1 MSDLP
6 PSDAAYPDS
15 QPMASASNSP
25 LPDSELQAYI
35 EKYPFAAEPTYFTRT
50 NRYYGPASTWRSWTA
65 NDRAVA
71 EDVLNKSRA
80 SDLGA
85 HLYNTFALK
94 DKAGSTSAGRFGAQS
109 RPRSRPESTGD
120 DHSEAPFTP
129 PDVWTAWPLRARDV
143 PREKSRCG
151 LARTDLSIHEED
163 RPSAA
168 LEETL
173 AAITVR
179 IAKERWN
186 ERLWDPTKLQG
197 TQAKRDWKAEIEL
210 TKQQLRESG
219 LLNDEDFKHNRYE
232 SEDHDMEGL
241 DEASGLE
248 DSNIALS
255 PEVDLPADVQTFSSQ
270 AFGAAA
276 ASSSSEHESEA
287 SVSDGNRPVFSADDE
302 EAWRTLVPST
312 RHLLSKV
319 DDLLAGLHKARLAY
333 AVRDHGS
340 LSRSRSAMSEAAT
353 TDDERFA
360 RSGSRTGSRKRG
372 RKRKRSPSF
381 ERGDSDFGNIKPT
394 PGARSASRHF
404 GTKERTYG
412 PRDWSDVLGMAA
424 LTGWKTETIARAS
437 ERCAKLFN
445 QNMMFRTFCEGN
457 HGPRNQAQG
466 EPDFEEEYAYVPSSE
481 VHGQSS
487 ATSRNIQ
494 SASDNLPD
502 LAQDAEYV
510 RASSPCARCRRQGV
524 RCAPPE
530 PVENLNSMTTVTC
543 AACASARELQSPCSG
558 ILVKR
563 RSVNT
568 LPLTAASSRTC
579 PYPSCPR
586 YISGEPFSKRH
597 RLERHLKTAH
607 GHQYSPPA
615 SPAVGS
621 PRALSL
627 RPKIDRIGALSC
639 PIEGCPQGNY
649 TYARPTRLYDHIRHA
664 HPEFDLDEYKKVA
677 AKGRRGKYDRSR
689 SRLGTRSN
697 DQEQSVGDASAG
709 DEHSETTQQ
718 RDNSEHEV
726 VSSDE
731 GRED

>member
-85 HLYNTFALK
+85 HLYNAFALK
-94 DKAGSTSAGRFGAQS
+94 DKAGSTSASRSGVQS
-109 RPRSRPESTGD
+109 RSRSKPISTGD
-120 DHSEAPFTP
+120 DHSEVPFTP

-143 PREKSRCG
+143 PREISRCG
-151 LARTDLSIHEED
+151 FTRTNLSIHEKD

-173 AAITVR
+173 AAIILRT
-179 IAKERWN
+179 AKARWD
-186 ERLWDPTKLQG
+186 ERLWDPTKSQP
-197 TQAKRDWKAEIEL
+197 TRAKRDWKAEIEL

-219 LLNDEDFKHNRYE
+219 LLDDEDVKHNRYE
-232 SEDHDMEGL
+232 SEDHDTEGL
-241 DEASGLE
+241 DEASELD

-270 AFGAAA
+270 AFGAVA
-276 ASSSSEHESEA
+276 ASSSSEHESEV
-287 SVSDGNRPVFSADDE
+287 SLSDGNRPVFSADDE
-302 EAWRTLVPST
+302 EAWRILAPST

-340 LSRSRSAMSEAAT
+340 VSRSRSAMSEAAT
-353 TDDERFA
+353 TDDERPA
-360 RSGSRTGSRKRG
+360 RSGSRAGSRKRG

-381 ERGDSDFGNIKPT
+381 GEGDSDFGKT
-394 PGARSASRHF
+394 KSTSRTRSRFRHF
-404 GTKERTYG
+404 GTKEKAYG
-412 PRDWSDVLGMAA
+412 LRDWSDVLGMAA

-445 QNMMFRTFCEGN
+445 QNMMFRTFCEGDD
-457 HGPRNQAQG
+457 GARNQAQG
-466 EPDFEEEYAYVPSSE
+466 EPDFEEEYAYVPSE
-481 VHGQSS
+481 VHDQSPV
-487 ATSRNIQ
+487 TPRNIQ
-494 SASDNLPD
+494 SASNDLPD
-502 LAQDAEYV
+502 LQRDVEYV

-524 RCAPPE
+524 RCAPPQSM
-530 PVENLNSMTTVTC
+530 ENLDSVTTVTC
-543 AACASARELQSPCSG
+543 AACTSARELQSPCSG

-563 RSVNT
+563 RSVDT
-568 LPLTAASSRTC
+568 LPFTAPSSRTC

-597 RLERHLKTAH
+597 RLERHLKTVH

-615 SPAVGS
+615 SPAVAS

-649 TYARPTRLYDHIRHA
+649 TYARPTRLYDHIRNA
-664 HPEFDLDEYKKVA
+664 HPDFDLDEYKKVA
-677 AKGRRGKYDRSR
+677 AKGKRGKYDRSR

-697 DQEQSVGDASAG
+697 DQEQGVEDGGAS
-709 DEHSETTQQ
+709 DEHSETMQQ
-718 RDNSEHEV
+718 RDNS
-726 VSSDE
+726 
-731 GRED
+731 